1 MIKKTYTL
9 NGLTCADCAL
19 KIENSVRKL
28 RGVNTARLIFPA
40 QKLHIELDGSCTED
54 EVEALLKNTIN
65 GIEPGVEVIDSDSH
79 LSNGES
85 SFFTKELKKDIVILL
100 AGITLFTAGLIAGRN
115 TAVSFVLLFISW
127 LTTGYEVIYKAY
139 SNIIRGHIFDE
150 NFLMVT
156 ATIGAFVTGQY
167 SEAAAVMLFYKLG
180 MIFEDMAVDQSRKS
194 IAGLIGLKPEHASL
208 KTDSGIVRI
217 GSESVQPG
225 DLLIIRPGEKVP
237 VDAVVT
243 DGTSLIDTSSLTGES
258 VPKPVGPGDDVL
270 GGTINKSGLLTVKAV
285 NTLKQS
291 AVSRIL
297 ELVEEASSRKAPLE
311 NFISR
316 FASYYTPAVTTAALL
331 VAVLPPVITGSMDFM
346 TWLYRAMTF
355 LVISC
360 PCALVVS
367 IPLTFFAGIGKAS
380 SKGILIK
387 GGNYLD
393 ALNKVDTVVFDKT
406 GTLTKGEFS
415 VTETRPNGCSE
426 HELLKLAAYAEY
438 NSTHPIARS
447 IIAAYSETIDETQIE
462 SSTETAG
469 KGIKTKALGHEI
481 LAGSLEYIKGAGSKD
496 APADADTAADG
507 GTMVYVVSD
516 GRYVGSVK
524 VSDTLKEDAQTAVDK
539 LRKNGIKRIVML
551 TGDSRQAAEA
561 IADRLQLDDVKYSLL
576 PHEKVNWLEKIKS
589 DSKGGTIFV
598 GDGIND
604 APVLA
609 MADIGV
615 SMGMIGSDAAIEA
628 SDIVLMKDE
637 PSSLSDAFKIASVTR
652 KAAMQNIIFAIS
664 VKVLFLLLGVL
675 GLSTMWEAVFS
686 DVGVTV
692 LAVLNTLRIKY
703 SGIK

>member
-1 MIKKTYTL
+1 MVKKTYKL

-19 KIENSVRKL
+19 KIEDSVKKL
-28 RGVNTARLIFPA
+28 KGVNTAQLVFAA
-40 QKLHIELDGSCTED
+40 QKLHIELDGSNTED
-54 EVEALLKNTIN
+54 EVETLVKNTVKS
-65 GIEPGVEVIDSDSH
+65 IEPDVEVVDSNTRSYSD
-79 LSNGES
+79 ES
-85 SFFTKELKKDIVILL
+85 SYKSRELKKDILILL
-100 AGITLFTAGLIAGRN
+100 TGAALFAAGLAAGRN
-115 TAVSFVLLFISW
+115 ALALFALMFISW
-127 LTTGYEVIYKAY
+127 LTAGHEVIYKAF
-139 SNIIRGHIFDE
+139 SNIIRGRIFDE

-156 ATIGAFVTGQY
+156 ATIGAFATGQY

-180 MIFEDMAVDQSRKS
+180 MIFEERAVDQSRKS
-194 IAGLIGLKPEHASL
+194 IAGLIGLKPEYANL

-217 GSESVQPG
+217 GAESVQPG
-225 DLLIIRPGEKVP
+225 DVLVIRPGEKVP

-243 DGTSLIDTSSLTGES
+243 EGTSLLDTSSLTGES
-258 VPKPVGPGDDVL
+258 VPKPVGPGDEAL
-270 GGTINKSGLLTVKAV
+270 GGTINKSGLLTVKAT
-285 NTLKQS
+285 NTLNQS

-297 ELVEEASSRKAPLE
+297 ELVEDAASRKAPLE
-311 NFISR
+311 SFISK
-316 FASYYTPAVTTAALL
+316 FAAYYTPAVTIAAVL
-331 VAVLPPVITGSMDFM
+331 VAVLPPFITGSMDFR

-406 GTLTKGEFS
+406 GTLTKGEFR
-415 VTETRPNGCSE
+415 VTEARPNGCPE
-426 HELLKLAAYAEY
+426 NELLKLAAYAEY

-447 IIAAYSETIDETQIE
+447 ITAAYNEAVDGTVIE

-469 KGIKTKALGHEI
+469 KGIKTRALGHEI
-481 LAGSLEYIKGAGSKD
+481 LAGSLEFVKD
-496 APADADTAADG
+496 ACTDIPADADIAADG
-507 GTMVYVVSD
+507 GTMVYIVSD
-516 GRYVGSVK
+516 GRYMGSVK
-524 VSDTLKEDAQTAVDK
+524 VSDTLKEDAETAIGR
-539 LRKNGIKRIVML
+539 LRENGIKRIVML
-551 TGDSRQAAEA
+551 TGDSRRAAEA
-561 IADRLQLDDVKYSLL
+561 IADKLHLDDVKYGLL
-576 PHEKVNWLEKIKS
+576 PHEKVEWLEKIKS

-615 SMGMIGSDAAIEA
+615 SMGRIGSDAAIEA

-637 PSSLSDAFKIASVTR
+637 PSSLPDALRIASFTR
-652 KAAMQNIIFAIS
+652 RIAMQNIIFAIS
-664 VKVLFLLLGVL
+664 VKVLFLLLGAF

-692 LAVLNTLRIKY
+692 LAVLNTLRIRHFK
-703 SGIK
+703 I